1 MKKVVIVG
9 AGISGL
15 TVAHELV
22 EKGFEVEVYE
32 KGSVAGGMA
41 RSTRTAKGV
50 PSEHSWRGYGP
61 FYYNAFEIMSRIP
74 IGQKLIDVVK
84 NERTIIT
91 YKGQRYDITEFVP
104 KHPGGSIINRLVR
117 SHEPLEKVWKDSNVE
132 WHMKNPY
139 VLKLLDKYKIGNSV
153 EPDVTDNLAQSG
165 IDFKLLSNSREETN
179 INIFDYPYLAYL
191 FVKYALV
198 NKRRNNS
205 TRLIDVVWPLQE
217 SSRDYLLE
225 FISGPG
231 WGFDKNTI
239 SVNHFAF
246 FVYQS
251 LYSGN
256 HPWQVMNQ
264 PTSEAWIDPWVEHL
278 KKLGVTFHFSA
289 KMKSFSP
296 EGVMIDDTLVK
307 GDEYVIAVPPKID
320 VPHDQIS
327 FRFGF
332 RKKISFEKHNIAFV
346 LLDSE
351 YNITFY
357 PQDESWSP
365 DVKLGPVASL
375 WSGTVIDGKNA
386 VKLRPKELL
395 AEIKR
400 QFLQSKYIRDIISEE
415 DIVYEEI
422 FEDWYWSES
431 KGRLVSR
438 NPKWV
443 NQIDEVREL
452 NTTEHP
458 NVWKA
463 GAHTKTTIDIW
474 SMESAVESGKLASN
488 LILEKYNLDKCL
500 VMSHKVKFSTIDDPF
515 YDFGLPHVLDCFF
528 ITLVLFL
535 AMKLLQKRFLSVH
548 HGVRHRKTTRY

>member
-1 MKKVVIVG
+1 MTKIVVVG

-32 KGSVAGGMA
+32 KDSVAGGMA

-74 IGQKLIDVVK
+74 IYRKLLDTEK
-84 NERTIIT
+84 NERDIIT
-91 YKGQRYDITEFVP
+91 YKGERYDITEFVP
-104 KHPGGSIINRLVR
+104 KHPGGSVINTLLKSDR
-117 SHEPLEKVWKDSNVE
+117 PLEKVWKDAKVE

-139 VLKLLDKYKIGNSV
+139 VMKLLEKYKIGSRTP
-153 EPDVTDNLAQSG
+153 PDVTDNLAQSG
-165 IDFKLLSNSREETN
+165 IDFKLLSNERENTG

-191 FVKYALV
+191 FIKYAIV
-198 NKRRNNS
+198 NKRRNNEKK
-205 TRLIDVVWPLQE
+205 LLDVVWPLQE
-217 SSRDYLLE
+217 TSKDYLLN

-231 WGFDKNTI
+231 WGFDYKTI
-239 SVNHFAF
+239 STNHFAF
-246 FVYQS
+246 FVYLSQ
-251 LYSGN
+251 YAGN
-256 HPWQVMNQ
+256 HMWQVMNQ

-278 KKLGVTFHFSA
+278 KELGATFHFNA
-289 KMKSFSP
+289 KMSKFSP
-296 EGVMIDDTLVK
+296 EGVVIDGKLVQ
-307 GDEYVIAVPPKID
+307 GDEYVLAVPPKIAK
-320 VPHDQIS
+320 PHDQIS

-332 RKKISFEKHNIAFV
+332 RKKISFEKHNSAFV
-346 LLDSE
+346 LMDSA

-357 PQDESWSP
+357 PQDEFWSP
-365 DVKLGPVASL
+365 EVKLGPVVSL
-375 WSGTVIDGKNA
+375 WSGTIIDGKDA

-400 QFLQSKYIRDIISEE
+400 QFLQSKYIREIISEE

-431 KGRLVSR
+431 RGRLVSK

-443 NQIDEVREL
+443 NRINEIREL

-463 GAHTKTTIDIW
+463 GAHTKTTVDIW

-488 LILEKYNLDKCL
+488 LILEKYNMKKCL
-500 VMSHKVKFSTIDDPF
+500 VISHKVEIGKIDDPF
-515 YDFGLPHVLDCFF
+515 YDLGLPHILDCFF
-528 ITLVLFL
+528 ITLVLFFL
-535 AMKLLQKRFLSVH
+535 MRLLMKK
-548 HGVRHRKTTRY
+548 K

>member
-1 MKKVVIVG
+1 MKAVIVG

-22 EKGFEVEVYE
+22 EKGFQVEVYE
-32 KGSVAGGMA
+32 KGPVAGGMA
-41 RSTRTAKGV
+41 RSTRTVEGV

-74 IGQKLIDVVK
+74 IDRKLIDTEK
-84 NERTIIT
+84 NERNIIT

-104 KHPGGSIINRLVR
+104 KHPGGSVINTLLN
-117 SHEPLEKVWKDSNVE
+117 SDEPLEKVWKNAKVE

-139 VLKLLDKYKIGNSV
+139 VLKLLEKYKIGSEV
-153 EPDVTDNLAQSG
+153 PPDVTDNLAQSG
-165 IDFKLLSNSREETN
+165 IDFKLLSDKREETK
-179 INIFDYPYLAYL
+179 INFFDYPYLAYL
-191 FVKYALV
+191 FVKYGIV
-198 NKRRNNS
+198 NKRRNN
-205 TRLIDVVWPLQE
+205 TTKLIDVVWPLQE
-217 SSRDYLLE
+217 SSRDYLLNY
-225 FISGPG
+225 ISGPG
-231 WGFDKNTI
+231 WGFDVNTI
-239 SVNHFAF
+239 SMNHFAF
-246 FVYQS
+246 FVYEN

-278 KKLGVTFHFSA
+278 KDLGVVFHFNT
-289 KMKSFSP
+289 KMTKMSP
-296 EGVMIDDTLVK
+296 EGVVIDGKLVQ
-307 GDEYVIAVPPKID
+307 GDEYVLAIPPKID
-320 VPHDQIS
+320 EPHDQIS

-332 RKKISFEKHNIAFV
+332 QKKISFEKHNIAFV

-365 DVKLGPVASL
+365 EVNLGPVASL
-375 WSGTVIDGKNA
+375 WSGTIIKGKNA

-395 AEIKR
+395 KEIKR
-400 QFLQSKYIRDIISEE
+400 QFLQSKYIRDIITED

-431 KGRLVSR
+431 KGRLVSK

-443 NQIDEVREL
+443 NQVDEVREL

-488 LILEKYNLDKCL
+488 LILEKYNLEKCL
-500 VMSHKVKFSTIDDPF
+500 VMSHEVKLGTIDDPF
-515 YDFGLPHVLDCFF
+515 YDIGLPHVLDCFL

-535 AMKLLQKRFLSVH
+535 AMILS
-548 HGVRHRKTTRY
+548 KKIFNK